1 MKIGRR
7 SFLRQTTLSTA
18 AISLTEPFAA
28 WGSEKKR
35 VVSAYDIM
43 EEMRK
48 YRKFDAH
55 AHVGMN
61 RSHPDDAAR
70 QIDEN
75 DRLGIEWASIS
86 YPVLSREAPYRP
98 EEARENN
105 DVIYKAMKR
114 FPNRFIGFFTLNPHF
129 PKESLEEIKRCTDL
143 GFRGY
148 KGYLQVKV
156 NDPLYYPIIE
166 KLIDL
171 KMICLMHA
179 ECEIG
184 VGGHRMKYDIGE
196 KAFATIPEDMA
207 EAARRYPEAI
217 FQWAHIGG
225 GGDWEYMCK
234 SFADIP
240 NIYVDCSGSN
250 NEEGIIDGAIRIL
263 GEDRIFFGT
272 DNMFYQGVGKIL
284 ASNTSEAQKRKLFFD
299 NYNQMLRKGGYHV
312 A

>member
-1 MKIGRR
+1 MNIGRR
-7 SFLRQTTLSTA
+7 SFLRQTTLTSTA
-18 AISLTEPFAA
+18 IALAGPYAA
-28 WGSEKKR
+28 LGSEKKR
-35 VVSAYDIM
+35 IESSYEIM
-43 EEMRK
+43 EKMRK

-86 YPVLSREAPYRP
+86 YPVLSREVPFRP

-129 PKESLEEIKRCTDL
+129 PKESLEEIKRCVDL

-148 KGYLQVKV
+148 KGYLQVKI

-196 KAFATIPEDMA
+196 KAFATIPEDMI

-250 NEEGIIDGAIRIL
+250 NEEGIVDGAIRIL

-272 DNMFYQGVGKIL
+272 DNSFYQGVGKIL

-299 NYNQMLRKGGYHV
+299 NYNNMLRKGGYHV

>member
-18 AISLTEPFAA
+18 AISLAGPVAA
-28 WGSEKKR
+28 LGSEKKR

-148 KGYLQVKV
+148 KGYLQVKI
-156 NDPLYYPIIE
+156 NDPLYFPIIE

-196 KAFATIPEDMA
+196 KAFATISEDMI

>member
-1 MKIGRR
+1 MTIGRR
-7 SFLRQTTLSTA
+7 SFLRQTSLSA
-18 AISLTEPFAA
+18 AAVSIVGPFPGFGA
-28 WGSEKKR
+28 ERKR
-35 VVSAYDIM
+35 AVPAYDIM
-43 EEMRK
+43 EEAGK

-55 AHVGMN
+55 AHVGLE
-61 RSHPDDAAR
+61 RSYPDEAAWR
-70 QIDEN
+70 IDEK
-75 DRLGIEWASIS
+75 DRLGIEWSSIS
-86 YPVLSREAPYRP
+86 NPVLTRNAPFRH

-105 DVIYKAMKR
+105 DVISKAMKR
-114 FPNRFIGFFTLNPHF
+114 FPGRFIGFFTLNPLF
-129 PKESLEEIKRCTDL
+129 PKESMEEIKRCVDL
-143 GFRGY
+143 GFSGY

-156 NDPLYYPIIE
+156 NDQLYYPIIE

-184 VGGHRMKYDIGE
+184 SGGHRMKYDIGE
-196 KAFATIPEDMA
+196 KAFATIPEDMV

-234 SFADIP
+234 SFVDIP
-240 NIYVDCSGSN
+240 NIYVDCAGTN
-250 NEEGIIDGAIRIL
+250 NEDGIVDGAIRLL

-272 DNMFYQGVGKIL
+272 DNMYYQGVGKIL
-284 ASNTSEAQKRKLFFD
+284 ASNTTEAQKRKLFFE
-299 NYNQMLRKGGYHV
+299 NYNNILRKGGYHV

>member
-1 MKIGRR
+1 
-7 SFLRQTTLSTA
+7 
-18 AISLTEPFAA
+18 
-28 WGSEKKR
+28 
-35 VVSAYDIM
+35 M

-86 YPVLSREAPYRP
+86 YPVLSREAPFRP

-114 FPNRFIGFFTLNPHF
+114 FPDRFIGFFTLNPHF
-129 PKESLEEIKRCTDL
+129 PKESFEEIKRCTDL

-148 KGYLQVKV
+148 KGYLQVKI

-196 KAFATIPEDMA
+196 KAFATIAEDMV
-207 EAARRYPEAI
+207 EAALRYPEAI

-284 ASNTSEAQKRKLFFD
+284 ASNTSETQRRKLFFD
-299 NYNQMLRKGGYHV
+299 NYNHMLSKGGYHV

>member
-18 AISLTEPFAA
+18 AISLTGPFAA

>member
-18 AISLTEPFAA
+18 AISLTGPFAA
-28 WGSEKKR
+28 SGSEKKR

-196 KAFATIPEDMA
+196 KAFATIAEDMV
-207 EAARRYPEAI
+207 EAALRYPEAI

>member
-18 AISLTEPFAA
+18 AISLAGPVAA
-28 WGSEKKR
+28 LGSEKKR

-196 KAFATIPEDMA
+196 KAFATISEDMI

>member
-1 MKIGRR
+1 
-7 SFLRQTTLSTA
+7 
-18 AISLTEPFAA
+18 
-28 WGSEKKR
+28 
-35 VVSAYDIM
+35 M

-148 KGYLQVKV
+148 KGYLQVKI
-156 NDPLYYPIIE
+156 NDPLYFPIIE

-196 KAFATIPEDMA
+196 KAFATISEDMI

-284 ASNTSEAQKRKLFFD
+284 ASNTSETQRRKLFFD
-299 NYNQMLRKGGYHV
+299 NYNHMLSKGGYHV